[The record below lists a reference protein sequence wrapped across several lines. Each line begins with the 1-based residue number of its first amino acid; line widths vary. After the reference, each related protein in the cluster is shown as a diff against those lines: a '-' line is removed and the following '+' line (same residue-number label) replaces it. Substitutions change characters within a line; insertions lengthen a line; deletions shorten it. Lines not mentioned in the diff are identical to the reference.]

1 MSTIRAP
8 RSSVTWRVESLQD
21 GETRFAGRLYSPP
34 EEARNTALVLHLH
47 GGTFNSGSPAAG
59 EAVAHALAGAGAT
72 VFSLAY
78 PLAPRHRFPQALEMI
93 YAALELF
100 ARGRAR
106 FCGRRGVLH
115 VAGEEA
121 GGNLAAALALMARD
135 RGGPALAGQ
144 ILFSPMLD
152 AGLATASLRQVRAGP
167 VGCRWA
173 DGWADYL
180 GTPEKAEHPYAAPL
194 QASRLAGL
202 PPALLVSAGDDPLR
216 DEAAT
221 YARRLAEAGVTVR
234 HHVEA
239 GPSHWPKAYGDAP
252 RPDAC
257 LCRVGGEIA
266 AFYALTAPP

>member
-1 MSTIRAP
+1 MRPRWRSWRAIA
-8 RSSVTWRVESLQD
+8 
-21 GETRFAGRLYSPP
+21 AGRRWRGRSCSRPCSTR
-34 EEARNTALVLHLH
+34 AW
-47 GGTFNSGSPAAG
+47 
-59 EAVAHALAGAGAT
+59 
-72 VFSLAY
+72 
-78 PLAPRHRFPQALEMI
+78 PRHR
-93 YAALELF
+93 
-100 ARGRAR
+100 
-106 FCGRRGVLH
+106 CGRS
-115 VAGEEA
+115 
-121 GGNLAAALALMARD
+121 
-135 RGGPALAGQ
+135 GP
-144 ILFSPMLD
+144 
-152 AGLATASLRQVRAGP
+152 VP